1 MILSVRVASV
11 RLLDD
16 VSHGGSLNTL
26 YGPIEASVQDSDRAF
41 LKELVYGSLR
51 LWPLYKGIVRQLLD
65 RPLKAKDSALEATLI
80 MAMYELDECHTPD
93 YASVSAA
100 VDVCNAIDKP
110 WASRLINGCL
120 RRYQRDRLAL
130 HDALGDTERA
140 ALPGWLYKS
149 LIRSLPDAVSAIAD
163 VSKKKPPLTLRVNVQ
178 KASRDDYQA
187 QLQLAG
193 IPTQALGSSAL
204 TLLDP
209 LPVAQIPQFEAG
221 FASVQ
226 DHSAQLAAELI
237 TFVPGARILDACAA
251 PGGKACH
258 LAELGAHVT
267 AMDISEARLEKVSDN
282 AARLDLT
289 IATVACNATDIPH
302 GLIDEGFDSILLD
315 APCSA
320 TGVMRR
326 NPDVKVIRTKADIA
340 QFATLQLRL
349 LTSVWPHLKIGG
361 QLLYAT
367 CSLLPDENEDVVS
380 DFLSTTADAQSVP
393 LPKDVGIQMAFGQ
406 QVIPSPSHGDGLYYC
421 LIEKMGRSGVRE
433 KSEYHPS

>member
-26 YGPIEASVQDSDRAF
+26 YGPMEASVQDSDRAF

-120 RRYQRDRLAL
+120 RRYQRDRSAL

-178 KASRDDYQA
+178 KTSRDDYQA
-187 QLQLAG
+187 QLQLAD
-193 IPTQALGSSAL
+193 IPTEALGSSAL
-204 TLLDP
+204 TLLEP

-258 LAELGAHVT
+258 LAELGAQVT

-282 AARLDLT
+282 AARLELT
-289 IATVACNATDIPH
+289 IATVACNATDIPQ
-302 GLIDEGFDSILLD
+302 GLIDEPFDAILLD

-340 QFATLQLRL
+340 QFATLQLSL
-349 LTSVWPHLKIGG
+349 LTSVWPYLKTGG

-367 CSLLPDENEDVVS
+367 CSVLPDENEDIVS
-380 DFLSTTADAQSVP
+380 AFLSTAPDAQSTP
-393 LPKDVGIQMAFGQ
+393 LPKDVGVQMTVGQ
-406 QVIPSPSHGDGLYYC
+406 QVIPSADYGDGLYYC
-421 LIEKMGRSGVRE
+421 LIEKVG
-433 KSEYHPS
+433 

>member
-1 MILSVRVASV
+1 MILPVRVASV

-65 RPLKAKDSALEATLI
+65 RPLKAKDSALEALLI

-120 RRYQRDRLAL
+120 RRYQRDRWAL

-178 KASRDDYQA
+178 KTSRDDYKA
-187 QLQLAG
+187 KLQLAG
-193 IPTQALGSSAL
+193 IPTQALGASAL
-204 TLLDP
+204 TLLEP
-209 LPVAQIPQFEAG
+209 LPVAQIPAFEAG

-226 DHSAQLAAELI
+226 DHSSQLAAELI
-237 TFVPGARILDACAA
+237 TFAPGARILDACAA

-258 LAELGAHVT
+258 LAELGAQVT
-267 AMDISEARLEKVSDN
+267 AMDISEARLEKVSEN
-282 AARLDLT
+282 AARLELT
-289 IATVACNATDIPH
+289 IATVACDITEIPH
-302 GLIDEGFDSILLD
+302 GLIDEAFDSILLD

-326 NPDVKVIRTKADIA
+326 NPDVKVIRTKADVA
-340 QFATLQLRL
+340 QFATLQLSL
-349 LTSVWPHLKIGG
+349 LNSVWPYLKTGG

-367 CSLLPDENEDVVS
+367 CSLLPDENEDIVS
-380 DFLSTTADAQSVP
+380 AFLSSTPDAQPAP
-393 LPKDVGIQMAFGQ
+393 LPRDVGVQMTFGQ
-406 QVIPSPSHGDGLYYC
+406 QVIPSADYGDGLYYC
-421 LIEKMGRSGVRE
+421 LIEKVG
-433 KSEYHPS
+433 

>member
-1 MILSVRVASV
+1 MSLSVRVASV

-193 IPTQALGSSAL
+193 IPTQALGTSAL
-204 TLLDP
+204 TLLEP

-237 TFVPGARILDACAA
+237 AFVPGARILDACAA

-258 LAELGAHVT
+258 FAELGAQVT

-406 QVIPSPSHGDGLYYC
+406 QVIPSPGHGDGLYYC
-421 LIEKMGRSGVRE
+421 LIEKIG
-433 KSEYHPS
+433 

>member
-1 MILSVRVASV
+1 MSLSVRVASV

-149 LIRSLPDAVSAIAD
+149 LIRSLPDAVSASAD

-178 KASRDDYQA
+178 KTSRDDYQA

-193 IPTQALGSSAL
+193 IPTQALGTSAL
-204 TLLDP
+204 TLLEP

-237 TFVPGARILDACAA
+237 AFVPGARILDACAA

-258 LAELGAHVT
+258 FAELGAQVT

-406 QVIPSPSHGDGLYYC
+406 QVIPSPGHGDGLYYC
-421 LIEKMGRSGVRE
+421 LIEKIG
-433 KSEYHPS
+433 

>member
-1 MILSVRVASV
+1 MSLSVRVASV

-178 KASRDDYQA
+178 KTSRDDYQA

-193 IPTQALGSSAL
+193 IPTQALGTSAL
-204 TLLDP
+204 TLLEP

-237 TFVPGARILDACAA
+237 AFVPGARILDACAA

-258 LAELGAHVT
+258 LAELGAQVT

-282 AARLDLT
+282 ATRLDLT
-289 IATVACNATDIPH
+289 IATVACSATDIPH
-302 GLIDEGFDSILLD
+302 GLIDEAFDSILLD

-349 LTSVWPHLKIGG
+349 LTSVWPHLKTGG

-380 DFLSTTADAQSVP
+380 DFLDTTADAQSVP

-421 LIEKMGRSGVRE
+421 LIEKIG
-433 KSEYHPS
+433 

>member
-1 MILSVRVASV
+1 MSLSVRVASV

-178 KASRDDYQA
+178 KTSRDDYQA

-193 IPTQALGSSAL
+193 IPTQALGTSAL
-204 TLLDP
+204 TLLEP

-237 TFVPGARILDACAA
+237 AFVPGARILDACAA

-258 LAELGAHVT
+258 LAELGAQVT

-282 AARLDLT
+282 ATRLDLT
-289 IATVACNATDIPH
+289 IATVACSATDIPH
-302 GLIDEGFDSILLD
+302 GLIDEAFDSILLD

-349 LTSVWPHLKIGG
+349 LTSVWPHLKTGG

-380 DFLSTTADAQSVP
+380 DFLDTTADAQSVP

-406 QVIPSPSHGDGLYYC
+406 QVIPSPGHGDGLYYC
-421 LIEKMGRSGVRE
+421 LIEKIG
-433 KSEYHPS
+433 

>member
-1 MILSVRVASV
+1 MSLSVRVASV

-163 VSKKKPPLTLRVNVQ
+163 VSKKKPPLTLRVNAQ

-193 IPTQALGSSAL
+193 IPTQALGTSAL
-204 TLLDP
+204 TLLEP

-237 TFVPGARILDACAA
+237 AFVPGARILDACAA

-258 LAELGAHVT
+258 LAELGAQVT

-302 GLIDEGFDSILLD
+302 GLIDQGFDSILLD

-406 QVIPSPSHGDGLYYC
+406 QVIPSPGHGDGLYYC
-421 LIEKMGRSGVRE
+421 LIEKIG
-433 KSEYHPS
+433 

>member
-1 MILSVRVASV
+1 MSLSVRVASV

-178 KASRDDYQA
+178 KASRDDYQV

-193 IPTQALGSSAL
+193 IPTQALGTSAL
-204 TLLDP
+204 TLLEP

-237 TFVPGARILDACAA
+237 AFAPGARILDACAA

-258 LAELGAHVT
+258 LAELGAQVT

-406 QVIPSPSHGDGLYYC
+406 QVIPSPGHGDGLYYC
-421 LIEKMGRSGVRE
+421 LIEKIG
-433 KSEYHPS
+433 

>member
-1 MILSVRVASV
+1 MSLSVRVASV

-163 VSKKKPPLTLRVNVQ
+163 VSKKKPPLTLRVNAQ

-193 IPTQALGSSAL
+193 IPTQALGTSAL
-204 TLLDP
+204 TLLEP

-237 TFVPGARILDACAA
+237 AFVPGARILDACAA

-258 LAELGAHVT
+258 LAELGAQVT

-406 QVIPSPSHGDGLYYC
+406 QVIPSPGHGDGLYYC
-421 LIEKMGRSGVRE
+421 LIEKIG
-433 KSEYHPS
+433 

>member
-1 MILSVRVASV
+1 MTLPVRVASV

-16 VSHGGSLNTL
+16 VSRGGSLNTL
-26 YGPIEASVQDSDRAF
+26 YRPIEACVQDSDRAF

-51 LWPLYKGIVRQLLD
+51 LWPFYKGIVRQLLD
-65 RPLKAKDSALEATLI
+65 QPLKSKDSALEATLI

-120 RRYQRDRLAL
+120 RRYQRDRSTL
-130 HDALGDTERA
+130 HEALGDTERA

-149 LIRSLPDAVSAIAD
+149 LIRSLPHAMPSIAD

-178 KASRDDYQA
+178 KGSRDDYKE

-193 IPTQALGSSAL
+193 IPTRALGSSGL
-204 TLLDP
+204 TLLEP

-221 FASVQ
+221 FVSVQ

-237 TFVPGARILDACAA
+237 TFAPGARILDACAA

-258 LAELGAHVT
+258 LAELGAQVT
-267 AMDISEARLEKVSDN
+267 AMDISEARLKKVSDN
-282 AARLDLT
+282 AARLRLS

-302 GLIDEGFDSILLD
+302 GLIEEAFDGILLD

-340 QFATLQLRL
+340 QFAALQLNL
-349 LTSVWPHLKIGG
+349 ITSVWPHLKTGG

-367 CSLLPDENEDVVS
+367 CSLLPDENEDVVGT
-380 DFLSTTADAQSVP
+380 FLSTTSDAQSAP
-393 LPKDVGIQMAFGQ
+393 LPKDIGVQMTYGQ
-406 QVIPSPSHGDGLYYC
+406 QVIPSADNGDGLYYC
-421 LIEKMGRSGVRE
+421 LLKKVG
-433 KSEYHPS
+433 

>member
-1 MILSVRVASV
+1 MTLPVRVASV

-16 VSHGGSLNTL
+16 VSRGGSLNTL
-26 YGPIEASVQDSDRAF
+26 YRPIEACVQDSDRAF

-51 LWPLYKGIVRQLLD
+51 LWPFYKGIVRQLLD
-65 RPLKAKDSALEATLI
+65 QPLKSKDSALEATLI

-120 RRYQRDRLAL
+120 RRYQRDRSTL
-130 HDALGDTERA
+130 HEALGDTERA

-149 LIRSLPDAVSAIAD
+149 LIRSLPHAMPSIAD

-178 KASRDDYQA
+178 KGSRDDYKE

-193 IPTQALGSSAL
+193 IPTRALGSSGL
-204 TLLDP
+204 TLLEP
-209 LPVAQIPQFEAG
+209 LPVAQIPKFETG
-221 FASVQ
+221 FVSVQ

-237 TFVPGARILDACAA
+237 TFAPGARILDACAA

-258 LAELGAHVT
+258 LAELGAQVT
-267 AMDISEARLEKVSDN
+267 AMDISEARLKKVSDN
-282 AARLDLT
+282 AARLRLS

-302 GLIDEGFDSILLD
+302 GLIEEAFDGILLD

-340 QFATLQLRL
+340 QFAALQLNL
-349 LTSVWPHLKIGG
+349 ITSVWPHLKTGG

-367 CSLLPDENEDVVS
+367 CSLLPDENEDVVGT
-380 DFLSTTADAQSVP
+380 FLSTTSDAQSAP
-393 LPKDVGIQMAFGQ
+393 LPKDIGVQMTYGQ
-406 QVIPSPSHGDGLYYC
+406 QVIPSADNGDGLYYC
-421 LIEKMGRSGVRE
+421 LLKKVG
-433 KSEYHPS
+433 

>member
-26 YGPIEASVQDSDRAF
+26 YGPTEASVQDSDRAF

-100 VDVCNAIDKP
+100 VDVCDAIDKP

-120 RRYQRDRLAL
+120 RRYQRDRSAL

-178 KASRDDYQA
+178 KTSRDDYQA
-187 QLQLAG
+187 QLQLAD
-193 IPTQALGSSAL
+193 IPTEALGSSAL
-204 TLLDP
+204 TLLEP

-258 LAELGAHVT
+258 LAELGAQVT
-267 AMDISEARLEKVSDN
+267 AMDISEARLEKVS
-282 AARLDLT
+282 
-289 IATVACNATDIPH
+289 
-302 GLIDEGFDSILLD
+302 
-315 APCSA
+315 
-320 TGVMRR
+320 
-326 NPDVKVIRTKADIA
+326 
-340 QFATLQLRL
+340 
-349 LTSVWPHLKIGG
+349 
-361 QLLYAT
+361 
-367 CSLLPDENEDVVS
+367 
-380 DFLSTTADAQSVP
+380 
-393 LPKDVGIQMAFGQ
+393 
-406 QVIPSPSHGDGLYYC
+406 
-421 LIEKMGRSGVRE
+421 
-433 KSEYHPS
+433 

>member
-1 MILSVRVASV
+1 MSLSVRVASV

-193 IPTQALGSSAL
+193 IPTQALGTSAL
-204 TLLDP
+204 TLLEP

-237 TFVPGARILDACAA
+237 AFVPGARILDACAA

-258 LAELGAHVT
+258 LAELGAQVT

-406 QVIPSPSHGDGLYYC
+406 QVIPSPGHGDGLYYC
-421 LIEKMGRSGVRE
+421 LIEKIG
-433 KSEYHPS
+433 

>member
-1 MILSVRVASV
+1 MSLSVRVASV

-193 IPTQALGSSAL
+193 IPTQALGTSAL
-204 TLLDP
+204 TLLEP

-237 TFVPGARILDACAA
+237 AFVPGARILDACAA

-258 LAELGAHVT
+258 LAELGAQVT
-267 AMDISEARLEKVSDN
+267 AMDISEARLEKVADN

-406 QVIPSPSHGDGLYYC
+406 QVIPSPGHGDGLYYC
-421 LIEKMGRSGVRE
+421 LLKKVG
-433 KSEYHPS
+433 

>member
-1 MILSVRVASV
+1 MTLPVRVASV

-16 VSHGGSLNTL
+16 VSRGGSLNTL
-26 YGPIEASVQDSDRAF
+26 YRPIEACVQDSDRAF

-51 LWPLYKGIVRQLLD
+51 LWPFYKGIVRQLLD
-65 RPLKAKDSALEATLI
+65 QPLKSKDSALEATLI

-120 RRYQRDRLAL
+120 RRYQRDRSTL
-130 HDALGDTERA
+130 HEALGDTERA

-149 LIRSLPDAVSAIAD
+149 LIRSLPHAMSSIAD

-178 KASRDDYQA
+178 KASRDDYKA

-193 IPTQALGSSAL
+193 IPTRALGSSGL
-204 TLLDP
+204 TLLEP

-221 FASVQ
+221 FVSVQ

-237 TFVPGARILDACAA
+237 TFAPGARILDACAA

-258 LAELGAHVT
+258 LAELGAQVT
-267 AMDISEARLEKVSDN
+267 AMDISEARLKKVSDN
-282 AARLDLT
+282 AARLRLS
-289 IATVACNATDIPH
+289 IATVACNAADIPH
-302 GLIDEGFDSILLD
+302 GLIEEAFDGILLD

-326 NPDVKVIRTKADIA
+326 NPDVKVIRTKADIT
-340 QFATLQLRL
+340 QFAALQLNL
-349 LTSVWPHLKIGG
+349 ITSVWPHLKTGG

-367 CSLLPDENEDVVS
+367 CSLLPDENEDVVGT
-380 DFLSTTADAQSVP
+380 FLSTTSDAQSAP
-393 LPKDVGIQMAFGQ
+393 LPKDIGVQMTYGQ
-406 QVIPSPSHGDGLYYC
+406 QVIPSADNGDGLYYC
-421 LIEKMGRSGVRE
+421 LLKKVG
-433 KSEYHPS
+433 

>member
-1 MILSVRVASV
+1 MSLSVRVASV

-193 IPTQALGSSAL
+193 IPTQALGTSAL
-204 TLLDP
+204 TLLEP

-237 TFVPGARILDACAA
+237 AFAPGARILEACAA
-251 PGGKACH
+251 PGGNACH
-258 LAELGAHVT
+258 FAELGAQVT

-406 QVIPSPSHGDGLYYC
+406 QVIPSPGHGDGLYYC
-421 LIEKMGRSGVRE
+421 LIEKIG
-433 KSEYHPS
+433 

>member
-1 MILSVRVASV
+1 MSLSVRVASV

-193 IPTQALGSSAL
+193 IPTQALGTSAL
-204 TLLDP
+204 TLLEP

-237 TFVPGARILDACAA
+237 AFVPGARILDACAA

-258 LAELGAHVT
+258 FAELGAQVT
-267 AMDISEARLEKVSDN
+267 AMDISDARLEKVSDN

-406 QVIPSPSHGDGLYYC
+406 QVIPSPGHGDGLYYC
-421 LIEKMGRSGVRE
+421 LIEKIG
-433 KSEYHPS
+433 

>member
-1 MILSVRVASV
+1 MSLSVRVASV

-178 KASRDDYQA
+178 KTSRDDYQA

-193 IPTQALGSSAL
+193 IPTQALGTSAL
-204 TLLDP
+204 TLLEP

-237 TFVPGARILDACAA
+237 AFVPGARILDACAA

-258 LAELGAHVT
+258 LAELGAQVT

-282 AARLDLT
+282 ATRLDLT
-289 IATVACNATDIPH
+289 IATVACSATDIPH
-302 GLIDEGFDSILLD
+302 GLIDEAFDSILLD

-349 LTSVWPHLKIGG
+349 LTSVWPHLKTGG

-380 DFLSTTADAQSVP
+380 DFLGTTADAQSVP

-421 LIEKMGRSGVRE
+421 LIEKIG
-433 KSEYHPS
+433 

>member
-1 MILSVRVASV
+1 MTLPVRVASV

-16 VSHGGSLNTL
+16 VSRGGSLNTL
-26 YGPIEASVQDSDRAF
+26 YRPIEACVQDSDRAF

-51 LWPLYKGIVRQLLD
+51 LWPFYKGIVRQLLD
-65 RPLKAKDSALEATLI
+65 QPLKSKDSALEATLI

-100 VDVCNAIDKP
+100 VDICNAIDKP

-120 RRYQRDRLAL
+120 RRYQRDRSTL
-130 HDALGDTERA
+130 HEALGDTERA

-149 LIRSLPDAVSAIAD
+149 LIRSLPHAMSSIAD

-178 KASRDDYQA
+178 KGSRDDYKE

-193 IPTQALGSSAL
+193 IPTRALGSSGL
-204 TLLDP
+204 TLLEP

-221 FASVQ
+221 FVSVQ

-237 TFVPGARILDACAA
+237 TFAPGARILDACAA

-258 LAELGAHVT
+258 LAELGAQVT
-267 AMDISEARLEKVSDN
+267 AMDISEARLKKVSDN
-282 AARLDLT
+282 AARLRLS
-289 IATVACNATDIPH
+289 IATVACNAADIPH
-302 GLIDEGFDSILLD
+302 GLIEEAFDGILLD

-340 QFATLQLRL
+340 QFAALQLNL
-349 LTSVWPHLKIGG
+349 ITSVWPHLKTGG

-367 CSLLPDENEDVVS
+367 CSLLPDENEDVVGT
-380 DFLSTTADAQSVP
+380 FLSTTSDAQSAP
-393 LPKDVGIQMAFGQ
+393 LPKDIGVQMTYGQ
-406 QVIPSPSHGDGLYYC
+406 QVIPSADNGDGLYYC
-421 LIEKMGRSGVRE
+421 LLKKVG
-433 KSEYHPS
+433 

>member
-1 MILSVRVASV
+1 
-11 RLLDD
+11 
-16 VSHGGSLNTL
+16 
-26 YGPIEASVQDSDRAF
+26 
-41 LKELVYGSLR
+41 
-51 LWPLYKGIVRQLLD
+51 
-65 RPLKAKDSALEATLI
+65 
-80 MAMYELDECHTPD
+80 
-93 YASVSAA
+93 
-100 VDVCNAIDKP
+100 
-110 WASRLINGCL
+110 
-120 RRYQRDRLAL
+120 LAL

-163 VSKKKPPLTLRVNVQ
+163 VSKKKPPLTLRVNAQ

-193 IPTQALGSSAL
+193 IPTQALGTSAL
-204 TLLDP
+204 TLLEP

-237 TFVPGARILDACAA
+237 AFVPGARILDACAA

-258 LAELGAHVT
+258 FAELGAQVT

-406 QVIPSPSHGDGLYYC
+406 QVIPSPGHGDGLYYC
-421 LIEKMGRSGVRE
+421 LIEKIG
-433 KSEYHPS
+433 

>member
-1 MILSVRVASV
+1 MTLPVRVASV

-16 VSHGGSLNTL
+16 VSRGGSLNTL
-26 YGPIEASVQDSDRAF
+26 YRPIEACVQDSDRAF

-51 LWPLYKGIVRQLLD
+51 LWPFYKGIVRQLLD
-65 RPLKAKDSALEATLI
+65 QPLKSKDSALEATLI

-120 RRYQRDRLAL
+120 RRYQRDRSTL
-130 HDALGDTERA
+130 HEALGDTERA

-149 LIRSLPDAVSAIAD
+149 LIRSLPHAMPSIAD

-178 KASRDDYQA
+178 KASRDDYKA

-193 IPTQALGSSAL
+193 IPTRALGSSGL
-204 TLLDP
+204 TLLEP
-209 LPVAQIPQFEAG
+209 LPVAQIPKFEAG
-221 FASVQ
+221 FVSVQ

-237 TFVPGARILDACAA
+237 TFAPGARILDACAA

-258 LAELGAHVT
+258 LAELGAQVT
-267 AMDISEARLEKVSDN
+267 AMDISEARLKKVSDN
-282 AARLDLT
+282 AARLRLS

-302 GLIDEGFDSILLD
+302 GLIEEAFDGILLD

-340 QFATLQLRL
+340 QFAALQLNL
-349 LTSVWPHLKIGG
+349 ITSVWPHLKTGG

-367 CSLLPDENEDVVS
+367 CSLLPDENEDVVGT
-380 DFLSTTADAQSVP
+380 FLSTTSDAQSAP
-393 LPKDVGIQMAFGQ
+393 LPKDIGVQMTYGQ
-406 QVIPSPSHGDGLYYC
+406 QVIPSADNGDGLYYC
-421 LIEKMGRSGVRE
+421 LLKKVG
-433 KSEYHPS
+433 

>member
-1 MILSVRVASV
+1 MTLPVRVASV

-16 VSHGGSLNTL
+16 VSRGGSLNTL
-26 YGPIEASVQDSDRAF
+26 YRPIEACVQDSDRAF

-51 LWPLYKGIVRQLLD
+51 LWPFYKGIVRQLLD
-65 RPLKAKDSALEATLI
+65 QPLKSKDSALEATLI

-120 RRYQRDRLAL
+120 RRYQRDRSTL
-130 HDALGDTERA
+130 HEALGDTERA

-149 LIRSLPDAVSAIAD
+149 LIRSLPDAMSSIAD

-178 KASRDDYQA
+178 KGSRDDYKE

-193 IPTQALGSSAL
+193 IPTRALGSSGL
-204 TLLDP
+204 TLLEP
-209 LPVAQIPQFEAG
+209 LPVAQIPKFEAG
-221 FASVQ
+221 FVSVQ

-237 TFVPGARILDACAA
+237 TFAPGARILDACAA

-258 LAELGAHVT
+258 LAELGAQVT
-267 AMDISEARLEKVSDN
+267 AMDISEARLKKVSDN
-282 AARLDLT
+282 AARLRLS

-302 GLIDEGFDSILLD
+302 GLIEEAFDGILLD

-340 QFATLQLRL
+340 QFAALQLNL
-349 LTSVWPHLKIGG
+349 ITSVWPHLKTGG

-367 CSLLPDENEDVVS
+367 CSLLPDENEDVVGT
-380 DFLSTTADAQSVP
+380 FLSTTSDAQSAP
-393 LPKDVGIQMAFGQ
+393 LPKDIGVQMTYGQ
-406 QVIPSPSHGDGLYYC
+406 QVIPSADNGDGLYYC
-421 LIEKMGRSGVRE
+421 LLKKVG
-433 KSEYHPS
+433 

>member
-1 MILSVRVASV
+1 MTLPVRVASV

-16 VSHGGSLNTL
+16 VSRGGSLNTL
-26 YGPIEASVQDSDRAF
+26 YRPIEACVQDSDRAF

-51 LWPLYKGIVRQLLD
+51 LWPFYKGIVRQLLD
-65 RPLKAKDSALEATLI
+65 QPLKSKDSALEATLI

-120 RRYQRDRLAL
+120 RRYQRDRSTL
-130 HDALGDTERA
+130 HEALGDTERA

-149 LIRSLPDAVSAIAD
+149 LIRSLPHAMSSIAD

-178 KASRDDYQA
+178 KGSRDDYKE

-193 IPTQALGSSAL
+193 IPTRALGSSGL
-204 TLLDP
+204 TLLEP
-209 LPVAQIPQFEAG
+209 LPVAQIPKFETG
-221 FASVQ
+221 FVSVQ

-237 TFVPGARILDACAA
+237 TFAPGARILDACAA

-258 LAELGAHVT
+258 LAELGAQVT
-267 AMDISEARLEKVSDN
+267 AMDISEARLKKVSDN
-282 AARLDLT
+282 AARLRLS

-302 GLIDEGFDSILLD
+302 GLIEEAFDGILLD

-340 QFATLQLRL
+340 QFAALQLNL
-349 LTSVWPHLKIGG
+349 ITSVWPHLKTGG

-367 CSLLPDENEDVVS
+367 CSLLPDENEDVVGT
-380 DFLSTTADAQSVP
+380 FLSTTSDAQSAP
-393 LPKDVGIQMAFGQ
+393 LPKDIGVQMTYGQ
-406 QVIPSPSHGDGLYYC
+406 QVIPSADNGDGLYYC
-421 LIEKMGRSGVRE
+421 LLKKVG
-433 KSEYHPS
+433 

>member
-1 MILSVRVASV
+1 MTLPVRVASV

-16 VSHGGSLNTL
+16 VSRGGSLNTL
-26 YGPIEASVQDSDRAF
+26 YRPIEACVQDSDRAF

-51 LWPLYKGIVRQLLD
+51 LWPFYKGIVRQLLD
-65 RPLKAKDSALEATLI
+65 QPLKSKDSALEATLI

-100 VDVCNAIDKP
+100 VDICNAIDKP

-120 RRYQRDRLAL
+120 RRYQRDRSTL
-130 HDALGDTERA
+130 HEALGDTERA

-149 LIRSLPDAVSAIAD
+149 LIRSLPHAMPSIAD

-178 KASRDDYQA
+178 KGSRDDYKE

-193 IPTQALGSSAL
+193 IPTRALGSSGL
-204 TLLDP
+204 TLLEP

-221 FASVQ
+221 FVSVQ

-237 TFVPGARILDACAA
+237 TFAPGARILDACAA

-258 LAELGAHVT
+258 LAELGAQVT
-267 AMDISEARLEKVSDN
+267 AMDISEARLKKVSDN
-282 AARLDLT
+282 AARLRLS
-289 IATVACNATDIPH
+289 IATVACNAADIPH
-302 GLIDEGFDSILLD
+302 GLIEEAFDGILLD

-340 QFATLQLRL
+340 RFAALQLNL
-349 LTSVWPHLKIGG
+349 ITSVWPHLKTGG

-367 CSLLPDENEDVVS
+367 CSLLPDENEDVVGT
-380 DFLSTTADAQSVP
+380 FLSTTSDAQSAP
-393 LPKDVGIQMAFGQ
+393 LPKDIGVQMTYGQ
-406 QVIPSPSHGDGLYYC
+406 QVIPSADNGDGLYYC
-421 LIEKMGRSGVRE
+421 LLKKVG
-433 KSEYHPS
+433 